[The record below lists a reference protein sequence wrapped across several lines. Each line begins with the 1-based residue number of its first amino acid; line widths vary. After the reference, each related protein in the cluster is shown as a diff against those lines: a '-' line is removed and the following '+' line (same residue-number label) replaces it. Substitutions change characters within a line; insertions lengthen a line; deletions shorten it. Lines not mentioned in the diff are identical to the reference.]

1 MSRLPRDLPGDRL
14 IRGLNRAGWY
24 QDHQV
29 GSHVTLR
36 RREIPGKKLVVPVHP
51 GRPLKPKVLHRIL
64 REAGLTI
71 EQLRD
76 LL

>member
-1 MSRLPRDLPGDRL
+1 MKLPRDVSGDRL
-14 IRGLNRAGWY
+14 VRALGRIGFTV
-24 QDHQV
+24 DHQV

-36 RREIPGKKLVVPVHP
+36 HRDRPALKVVVPVHP

-64 REAGLTI
+64 ATVGVSPES
-71 EQLRD
+71 LRA